1 MGGGHAEVGRLLW
14 RSRCLGASASVFRSP
29 PHANGD
35 ATELLMAAP
44 ALVIVMV
51 VALVVIGPT
60 QGPRQVG
67 YGRWG
72 AADGGPVFCAR
83 TLPSPSL
90 SLRGSAPL
98 MSLDTDRAAPSLLVT
113 KSTHCPTF
121 DSVPLPFSLLS
132 FFQVPLCPKFFSSI
146 VITITH
152 H

>member
-1 MGGGHAEVGRLLW
+1 MLMAMLR
-14 RSRCLGASASVFRSP
+14 
-29 PHANGD
+29 
-35 ATELLMAAP
+35 ELLMAAP

-67 YGRWG
+67 YGRGG

-121 DSVPLPFSLLS
+121 DSVPLPFFIVLL
-132 FFQVPLCPKFFSSI
+132 PSSI
-146 VITITH
+146 VSTIFLINRH
-152 H
+152 HNHSSLN